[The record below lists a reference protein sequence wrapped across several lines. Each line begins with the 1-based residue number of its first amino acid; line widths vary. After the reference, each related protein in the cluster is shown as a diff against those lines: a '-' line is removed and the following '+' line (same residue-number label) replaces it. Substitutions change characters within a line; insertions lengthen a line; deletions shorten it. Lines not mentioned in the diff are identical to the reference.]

1 MRGIIIKSCQSRRN
15 AQDVRRLLAIE
26 GYVYLGMFEEAEE
39 ELRGLSPSWFA
50 FEGVLKL
57 QSRVYAG
64 LSLSHCNKP
73 H

>member
-1 MRGIIIKSCQSRRN
+1 MRGIIIRSVSPED

>member
-1 MRGIIIKSCQSRRN
+1 MRGIIIRSVSPED

-26 GYVYLGMFEEAEE
+26 GYIYLGMFEEAEE

-64 LSLSHCNKP
+64 LSSTCKTR
-73 H
+73 

>member
-1 MRGIIIKSCQSRRN
+1 MRGIIIRSVSPED

-64 LSLSHCNKP
+64 LSSTCKTR
-73 H
+73 

>member
-1 MRGIIIKSCQSRRN
+1 MRGIITRSVSPED
-15 AQDVRRLLAIE
+15 AQNVCRLLAIE
-26 GYVYLGMFEEAEE
+26 GYVYLRMFEEADE

-64 LSLSHCNKP
+64 LSSNCKTR
-73 H
+73 

>member
-1 MRGIIIKSCQSRRN
+1 MRGIIIRSVSPEDAQS
-15 AQDVRRLLAIE
+15 VRRLLAIE

-57 QSRVYAG
+57 QSRVCAG
-64 LSLSHCNKP
+64 LSSTYKTR
-73 H
+73 